1 MRGYLPLDPNVA
13 PTAQL
18 VAANQALKLQ
28 ELALRKQELLF
39 ELQGYQVN
47 RVAGETSMQDLFPVN
62 QRLSLTTATFGSILL
77 IRECIYVAALQVPVS
92 PMTGPT
98 LVILGL
104 ALTAAEVY
112 QQRSAHQRMHTCC
125 SSSRIC
131 APQDTANCSVCHD
144 CTSDDLALKK
154 ALDALRSSAR
164 QAVIMWQQC

>member
-13 PTAQL
+13 PTPQL

-28 ELALRKQELLF
+28 ELALHKQELLF

-62 QRLSLTTATFGSILL
+62 QRLALTAATFWSILL

-98 LVILGL
+98 LVTLGL

-112 QQRSAHQRMHTCC
+112 QQHSAHQRMHTHVAALQEYVLPKTQPPAV
-125 SSSRIC
+125 SVMT
-131 APQDTANCSVCHD
+131 APVM
-144 CTSDDLALKK
+144 
-154 ALDALRSSAR
+154 
-164 QAVIMWQQC
+164 I